1 MSELYDTCVFIDYW
15 AGDAGALSLIE
26 TARNQ
31 PKTISYSPI
40 SVTEIWQFPR
50 LGRQEEI
57 EFVAL
62 SRYFL
67 QEAQLD
73 TTAAMRAGEWL
84 RSHKRSARMRLAAD
98 ALIAATAE
106 GRGDTVR
113 TRNERD
119 IRRFYSEVQT
129 Y

>member
-1 MSELYDTCVFIDYW
+1 MGELYDTCVFIDYW
-15 AGDAGALSLIE
+15 AGDSSALSLIE
-26 TARNQ
+26 SARKQ
-31 PKTISYSPI
+31 PRTVSYSPI
-40 SVTEIWQFPR
+40 SVTEIWQFPD

-62 SRYFL
+62 AQYIL
-67 QEAQLD
+67 HEAQLS
-73 TTAAMRAGEWL
+73 TPVAMRAGQWL
-84 RSHKRSARMRLAAD
+84 RAYSRSARRRLAAD

-106 GRGDTVR
+106 VRGDRIR

-119 IRRFYSEVQT
+119 ISKFYSNIQT

>member
-26 TARNQ
+26 SARNQ
-31 PKTISYSPI
+31 PGTFSFSPI
-40 SVTEIWQFPR
+40 SAAEIWQFPG

-62 SRYFL
+62 AQYFL
-67 QEAQLD
+67 REVPLS
-73 TTAAMRAGEWL
+73 TAVAIRAGQWL
-84 RSHKRSARMRLAAD
+84 RSYSRNARMRLAAD

-106 GRGDTVR
+106 GRGDRVR
-113 TRNERD
+113 TKNERD